1 MCFVSSKLYSCPER
15 AGCLG
20 ALEHN
25 LFIAETLCW
34 SEIFSQGLNWRASC
48 FQASDEGARLK
59 QLH

>member
-25 LFIAETLCW
+25 LFIAETLWW
-34 SEIFSQGLNWRASC
+34 SEIFPRA
-48 FQASDEGARLK
+48 
-59 QLH
+59 